1 MIPVL
6 SCPAVYGSQ
15 LPLQRLL
22 RPASL
27 VALWVW
33 AIFLIGAPFGAAQG
47 FDATDLRRPT
57 PLGPGWLVQVGDD
70 PAYASPDFDD
80 SHWHTFN
87 AATDSLHT
95 LFPNARPDVIWYRLH
110 IKVAPSDSGLAL
122 EEWYTSAAFDLYAN
136 GVRILQVGQV
146 APYDPAEYVARLFV
160 PIPPDQ
166 IATGSVVLALRV
178 HVSAIEWSN
187 SFPGYYGQN
196 LILGQRDAI
205 QDLIWL
211 RIIGANAIPWVA
223 ILAGFCLTL
232 GSALLYSAQRRNTEY
247 LLLTLWG
254 LSALVQAPLAV
265 YSQFHTF
272 PFWWHMLDA
281 VAVAVEPYLLAR
293 VYLAFVGRPV
303 GRRMLAY
310 LIFAGFSS
318 FLGGTLF
325 ALGNSNLALRLFTSA
340 PFIVLVSVIL
350 PAILIGEIR
359 RGNREAGILLLP
371 LVVLAGYFYVNLGS
385 LAVSQIPA
393 LRAPAWKI
401 YQLSGQPKVGPF
413 TISIGSVVSIL
424 FMLSLALI
432 ILLRSNRLSRR
443 QAVMDGEL
451 AAAREVQQVI
461 LPLQDEAVPGFTVES
476 VYKPAQQVGGDFFQI
491 LPTGDGGLLVVVGD
505 VAGKGLP
512 AAMLVSVLV
521 GAIRTVAS
529 YSHEPEEILAQLN
542 ARLLGR
548 TQGSFSTALAARI
561 GADGSVKIAN
571 AGHLSPYL
579 DGNEV
584 ELPGAL
590 PLGVVGGIR
599 YESISFYLHP
609 GSRLTFY
616 SDGVVEAQ
624 NAQGALFGFERGRE
638 VSTQPAADIVEAAV
652 AHGQSDDITVVTIH
666 RTAAIASAA

>member
-1 MIPVL
+1 
-6 SCPAVYGSQ
+6 
-15 LPLQRLL
+15 
-22 RPASL
+22 

-70 PAYASPDFDD
+70 PAYSRPDFDD

-122 EEWYTSAAFDLYAN
+122 EEWYTSAAFDLYAD
-136 GVRILQVGQV
+136 GVRILRVGQV
-146 APYDPAEYVARLFV
+146 APYVPAEYVARLFV
-160 PIPPDQ
+160 PIPSDQ

-178 HVSAIEWSN
+178 HVSAIEWTN
-187 SFPGYYGQN
+187 RFPGYYAQN

-281 VAVAVEPYLLAR
+281 VAVAFEPYLLAR

-310 LIFAGFSS
+310 LIFAGFFS

-325 ALGNSNLALRLFTSA
+325 ALGNSNLVLRLFTSA
-340 PFIVLVSVIL
+340 PFIVLISVIL

-401 YQLSGQPKVGPF
+401 YQLSGQPQVGPF

-432 ILLRSNRLSRR
+432 ILLRSNVLSRR

-529 YSHEPEEILAQLN
+529 YSHEPEDILAQLN

-599 YESISFYLHP
+599 YESISFRLHP

-624 NAQGALFGFERGRE
+624 NAQGALFGFERGCE